1 MSEKECLCTTPEYTI
16 ELNQQ
21 GPPGIQ
27 GEPGADG
34 FSPSITVAQQ
44 DPNTYILTILTND
57 GQLNTPNLQGRGV
70 PGDGTSG
77 YWLTSKGGYET
88 AWQALPEAEIGVKG
102 IIAIAGEDELIEKST
117 DTAVTP
123 AQLINRTPQ
132 ANATTSGMVRPND
145 PLYIDPNNDGE
156 LYISEAGP
164 GQQGTVQYGSQ
175 QADITNMRFLGL
187 DDNRPSSGE
196 AKFNGVWLPPALE
209 NMLGGVKPDNTTITI
224 SDDGTISAIT
234 SSYTL
239 PVASSTVLGGIK
251 VGNNLSITSDGVLS
265 ATAEQYTLPQAT
277 ATELGGIKANAK
289 QDTDTQEVRID
300 SATGLLYTAP
310 GLPDVIDGG
319 NAGSTAAVRY
329 GISQAAS
336 FGRNYNNSLSTITD
350 SWEEITQ

>member
-44 DPNTYILTILTND
+44 DPNTYILTILTKD

-88 AWQALPEAEIGVKG
+88 AWQALPEAEIGVRG
-102 IIAIAGEDELIEKST
+102 IIAIAGEDELTEEST

-132 ANATTSGMVRPND
+132 ANATTSGMVRPNN
-145 PLYIDPNNDGE
+145 PLYIDPENDGE
-156 LYISEAGP
+156 LFILQANV
-164 GQQGTVQYGSQ
+164 GQQGTVQYGPRQS
-175 QADITNMRFLGL
+175 DVTNMSFLGL

-196 AKFNGVWLPPALE
+196 VKLNGVWLPVAKT
-209 NMLGGVKPDNTTITI
+209 NVLGGVKPDGTTITVTADGII
-224 SDDGTISAIT
+224 SS
-234 SSYTL
+234 
-239 PVASSTVLGGIK
+239 VGG
-251 VGNNLSITSDGVLS
+251 
-265 ATAEQYTLPQAT
+265 QYVLPQAT
-277 ATELGGIKANAK
+277 STELGGIKANAK
-289 QDTDTQEVRID
+289 QTTDTQEVRID
-300 SATGLLYTAP
+300 STTGMLYTAP
-310 GLPDVIDGG
+310 GLPNTIDGG
-319 NAGSTAAVRY
+319 NAQG
-329 GISQAAS
+329 G
-336 FGRNYNNSLSTITD
+336 N
-350 SWEEITQ
+350 